1 MLPLRVLPPTILSS
15 LLPFAPL
22 FSRRVW
28 AHVQVLLAGSL
39 LSPARRTVAA
49 ALRVLGLAQLKQ
61 FHRYHRVLSQAKW
74 SGLAISRILLNL
86 LVTAFAPD
94 GPLVFGVDETLE
106 RRRGA
111 KIAAKGIYHD
121 AVRSSHSHFVK
132 ASGLRWSCLMLL
144 VPIPWAAR
152 TWAVPVLTALAPS
165 ERYAHTRHRRHKT
178 LTDWARQLLLV
189 VRHWWP
195 DRPLIA
201 VADSTY
207 ATLPL
212 LARCQHLRNPIT
224 FITRLRLDAA
234 LYAPAPPRDPHRIG
248 RPRLKG
254 QRLPSLTTVA
264 DDPATVWTPLT
275 VAQWYGIGERAVE
288 VASATAV
295 WYHPGQPTVPLRW
308 VLIRDPQAKFAT

>member
-1 MLPLRVLPPTILSS
+1 
-15 LLPFAPL
+15 
-22 FSRRVW
+22 
-28 AHVQVLLAGSL
+28 VLLAGTL
-39 LSPARRTVAA
+39 LSPARRTVAS

-61 FHRYHRVLSQAKW
+61 FHRYHRVLSQARW
-74 SGLAISRILLNL
+74 SGLAISL
-86 LVTAFAPD
+86 LVATFVPD
-94 GPLVFGVDETLE
+94 GPLILGVDETLE

-132 ASGLRWSCLMLL
+132 ASGPRWICLMLL

-152 TWAVPVLTALAPS
+152 TWALPFLTALAPS
-165 ERYAHTRHRRHKT
+165 ERYARTHQRRHKT
-178 LTDWARQLLLV
+178 LPDWAWQLPLA

-195 DRPLIA
+195 DRPLVA

-234 LYAPAPPRDPHRIG
+234 LYEPAPPRDPHRIG
-248 RPRLKG
+248 RPRRKG
-254 QRLPSLTTVA
+254 ARLPSLAAVA
-264 DDPATVWTPLT
+264 GDPTTVWTQLA
-275 VAQWYGIGERAVE
+275 VAQWYGLGDLLWRQCVRPRRRRQLQRQRNAVQSPADLRDRRCVRLGKHELRLHCRGPLDKPLHRRIGTKL
-288 VASATAV
+288 S
-295 WYHPGQPTVPLRW
+295 
-308 VLIRDPQAKFAT
+308 

>member
-165 ERYAHTRHRRHKT
+165 ERYNRTHHRQHKT
-178 LTDWARQLLLV
+178 VTDWARQLLLGLSDI
-189 VRHWWP
+189 VRGQQP
-195 DRPLIA
+195 
-201 VADSTY
+201 STR
-207 ATLPL
+207 AGGLPPFTD
-212 LARCQHLRNPIT
+212 CCN
-224 FITRLRLDAA
+224 
-234 LYAPAPPRDPHRIG
+234 
-248 RPRLKG
+248 
-254 QRLPSLTTVA
+254 
-264 DDPATVWTPLT
+264 
-275 VAQWYGIGERAVE
+275 
-288 VASATAV
+288 
-295 WYHPGQPTVPLRW
+295 
-308 VLIRDPQAKFAT
+308 